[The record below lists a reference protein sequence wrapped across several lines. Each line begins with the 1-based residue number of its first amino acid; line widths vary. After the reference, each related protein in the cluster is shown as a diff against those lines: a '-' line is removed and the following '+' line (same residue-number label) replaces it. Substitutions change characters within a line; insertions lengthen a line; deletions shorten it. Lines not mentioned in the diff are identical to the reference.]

1 MERIEMKEKS
11 GTEIGDRPTEATRM
25 AIRQVALEYIE
36 AWYEADP
43 VKMERVIHP
52 ELAKRIVLLDPIR
65 GFDRLEPISAL
76 GLIIATRRGVGAMAS
91 EAERQV
97 DITILDVYESAASV
111 KIETANAVEYLHI
124 AHCNQA
130 WVVVNVL
137 WERKPERKLIFGPQ
151 PM

>member
-1 MERIEMKEKS
+1 MEQTRS
-11 GTEIGDRPTEATRM
+11 RPAEASLA
-25 AIRQVALEYIE
+25 AIRQVARDYID

-43 VKMERVIHP
+43 EKMERVIHP

-76 GLIIATRRGVGAMAS
+76 ALIIATRRGVGAVTAADKRA
-91 EAERQV
+91 AEV
-97 DITILDVYESAASV
+97 TILDVYESAASV
-111 KIETANAVEYLHI
+111 KIETASTIEYLHI

-137 WERKPERKLIFGPQ
+137 WERKPERKLVFGPHTI
-151 PM
+151 